1 MILLPAG
8 VHARW
13 KRATASGQNRGLL
26 DDALALHSGI
36 EPTCSQWRDRSRFAL
51 QAPQHSLDSSSIST
65 SSSHIHDDDYPSGV
79 SETNPSDIVYV
90 VGIGADGINGL
101 SAAVHDHLDAA
112 EVIFGSTRQ
121 LGALSTRDNQKLVS
135 WPTPLLPAIRRVLD
149 EHTGARRV
157 VLASGDPLTS
167 GIGTTLLSLFGTD
180 KIRILPAVSST
191 TLARARVGWSAESS
205 DVITVVGRHAAR
217 VLRSVAPA
225 RRLVVLSSDE
235 SSPAEIAGLLTDAGY
250 GASTLH
256 VLGNLGATDE
266 STQSA
271 AARDWATDPPS
282 FPRLNVVCCECLP
295 DPGTRILPTVPGLP
309 DDVFDNDGQLTKR
322 EIRASALAHLAPI
335 PGELLWDVGAGAGS
349 IAIEWMRADPRCQ
362 AVAIEQNATRAARIK
377 TNAERLGVPDL
388 HVAVGNAPQAFTGLP
403 SPQAIFIGG
412 GGTEEGIIE
421 ASWAAL
427 APGGRLVAHA
437 VTVQT
442 EAVLMAAFTTHGGE
456 LSRLSVERLEPIGGF
471 DGWSPA
477 RAVVQWSA
485 VKDG

>member
-1 MILLPAG
+1 M
-8 VHARW
+8 
-13 KRATASGQNRGLL
+13 
-26 DDALALHSGI
+26 
-36 EPTCSQWRDRSRFAL
+36 
-51 QAPQHSLDSSSIST
+51 
-65 SSSHIHDDDYPSGV
+65 
-79 SETNPSDIVYV
+79 SESNPSDIVYV
-90 VGIGADGINGL
+90 VGIGADGISGL
-101 SAAVHDHLDAA
+101 SAAVHTYLDDA

-121 LGALSTRDNQKLVS
+121 LAGLTASKMQTLVP
-135 WPTPLLPAIRRVLD
+135 WPSPLLPAIRGLLD
-149 EHTGARRV
+149 EHAGARRV

-180 KIRILPAVSST
+180 KIRILPGVSST

-217 VLRSVAPA
+217 VLRSVGPA

-235 SSPAEIAGLLTDAGY
+235 SSPAQIATLLTDAGY

-256 VLGNLGATDE
+256 VLGNLGAPDE
-266 STQSA
+266 SRQSA
-271 AARDWATDPPS
+271 TARTWATDAPT
-282 FPRLNVVCCECLP
+282 FPRLNVVCCECRP
-295 DPGTRILPTVPGLP
+295 DPGTRILPTIPGLP
-309 DDVFDNDGQLTKR
+309 DDAFDNDGQLTKR

-335 PGELLWDVGAGAGS
+335 PGDLLWDVGAGAGS

-362 AVAIEQNATRAARIK
+362 AVAIEQDATRATRMRA
-377 TNAERLGVPDL
+377 NAERLGVPDL
-388 HVAVGNAPQAFTGLP
+388 HVAIGTAPQAFAGLP

-421 ASWAAL
+421 ASWSAL

-442 EAVLMAAFTTHGGE
+442 EAVLMAAFSTHGGE